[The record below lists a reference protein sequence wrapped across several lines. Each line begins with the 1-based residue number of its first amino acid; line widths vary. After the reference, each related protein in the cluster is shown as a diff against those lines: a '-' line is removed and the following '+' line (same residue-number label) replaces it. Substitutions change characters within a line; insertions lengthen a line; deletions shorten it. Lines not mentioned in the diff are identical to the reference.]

1 LSGLAEWIERARE
14 LCEAVSIAARATPDL
29 ADVLRVWK
37 IAYSDADWDEV
48 TSAGLRA
55 LHMVIERRAGD
66 ALVALTGE
74 VSQ

>member
-1 LSGLAEWIERARE
+1 
-14 LCEAVSIAARATPDL
+14 L

-37 IAYSDADWDEV
+37 IDYADADWDEV

-74 VSQ
+74 GSQ